1 MMLNALGPQGLDENK
16 LKALNETVA
25 RINRVA
31 ISSSAGLAAG
41 ATIGSVAYIILNN
54 PVGFVLPGIG
64 TVVGGVVG
72 GLVGALWLVVDAF
85 KRSRNKSQCSGPT
98 P

>member
-1 MMLNALGPQGLDENK
+1 MMLNAQDPQQLDENK

-25 RINRVA
+25 RINRVL

-41 ATIGSVAYIILNN
+41 ATIGSVAYIVLNN
-54 PVGFVLPGIG
+54 PVSSVLPGVG

-72 GLVGALWLVVDAF
+72 GLVGALSLVVDAL
-85 KRSRNKSQCSGPT
+85 
-98 P
+98 